1 MVKLECNSKSQ
12 LINHIPMKIKNIQ
25 QYRTYYKNEIR
36 DLPTRDEN
44 FIGTYYREKANSK
57 KKFGWFDIYHG
68 DKEGYGKTEDGIGN
82 FLQSFLD
89 MAKDGQAVYEF
100 LQNAVDAG
108 SSHFTMIW
116 GEDEIDGN
124 KYVLVA
130 NNGEMFDFNS
140 VRSILNVGSSTKN
153 SNSQNIGK
161 FGIGFKLAHRL
172 VGKDNGLDELINQN
186 SGPILFSW
194 KNRELQQLGNG
205 EIIEPADIQIIEE
218 SEDKHVIQDSNPW
231 LFKILIT
238 CFPCL
243 PENDLI
249 QERIKFIGGAEIN
262 EPTFKKKEYEVLA
275 RWVNKYS
282 DILTPETYKEGSLFF
297 IKLGKGK
304 EADLADENLAEG
316 VKFSMAILHE
326 TAEDKENKNTILKT
340 VQLNRENKITLPEL
354 HYLFFNISKK
364 DNLSDYLFVRF
375 GIENEEELT
384 QEQRNKVESEAD
396 IEVLFGFREYDK
408 IDDFFK
414 GAPNLYLYFPLSEEV
429 HNFNFILHS
438 NAFYKASSR
447 TFLHKGTA
455 GEDGINERLL
465 RKISERTG
473 NELKRL
479 FESSDLKDN
488 KDFLNLYAALLTSKE
503 SQNQDRLWIQEP
515 FINELNKV
523 LKKHIPIKDSN
534 SDRGFSIES
543 SSQSVYIKKTEIDI
557 ENWGLNNTK
566 WFYWG
571 KESDNSLWYSATAK
585 LDVKSFDI
593 FNLLGITGIS
603 DKVNTWINKDSARI
617 KTIITELDTIIDRNQ
632 VTDAFINNLK
642 KLKILE
648 FNNGEFISLE
658 ELDSKQSDGYFIVHN
673 KLSDIK
679 DLLIKCDFKVSILNF
694 NEYSFIRNYSSRL
707 SNSSQLRSHEK
718 LVEIFS
724 DNISLDKASSLS
736 KEEKMHIFKAFRD
749 LNDQDKIV
757 RIKQLKLFRNGFG
770 ELCYTKNLL
779 KETSVSW
786 LQDYVIHTN
795 EIHPDLNTYLVAESK
810 EFYEFIIYPNWER
823 IAKRITQA
831 DNLSKKSILDRVVS
845 LFEEYKSYTKSDLIL
860 LGKYNKWFTNGQY
873 IESKN
878 IYFNDILKPYNS
890 DKYIELQ
897 KALLKFIDVQLP
909 DQYFLDYCDS
919 EVFGFSPS
927 KIQFKFK
934 EKIISTGEIKT
945 LAEFSILGSYGIFNT
960 NLINVKEDGTFE
972 ILNEEGKT
980 MYYSSST
987 LINAYIQSYH
997 KSSLHPLP
1005 SNLADIKD
1013 AIDNRGE
1020 KLYNQFIDQLL
1031 IDNETQVLGL
1041 INALLAKTEVHH
1053 ILFSKIPD
1061 FEFDCSWENEELNK
1075 TYVGFLKSLLSND
1088 NIEIQ
1093 SINSKVVFNTNN
1105 QLVYLKEIDEANDS
1119 IKLTRDDKAITI
1131 SRTNLLQL
1139 KSDTGIKAI
1148 QDFANRCVQSELI
1161 TSKESDKLFKLTDSG
1176 ITDELF
1182 AKFNETIEKHQLI
1195 NVDQILFVVLSG
1207 KVEET
1212 QIKTYKILT
1221 QKDEWQSLEGNWLF
1235 PTEHAIEIFD
1245 ANYILH
1251 NNYCGIQEL
1260 LQLNDLETFIYGE
1273 KSNEGEY
1280 GMDSFFSDFL
1290 FQKACSSAIFV
1301 ENGKPLSILKH
1312 LYQSWKKTRTD
1323 NRISKENEDW
1333 KTSLGFSPKLK
1344 VVGNLIVEDE
1354 YVGDEISSWIQD
1366 DLSIKTEFLKS
1377 IGFNIGNSNI
1387 IQLRNSI
1394 ISQKQLAPEINIFNI
1409 ETELLT
1415 NTLIGLADGFKTN
1428 STVTHFLINDN
1439 THQIIEEI
1447 VLHLIGKVNVDIPLP
1462 YYLSS
1467 NNLAILGEE
1476 VNESYYLD
1484 PEIHQLL
1491 IEGSNSASL
1500 DVLYSHVPIIYYSE
1514 DIEEYIVQNYSEFEL
1529 DSIFVKSEEG
1539 QEHSEPF
1546 YNKWSENKNIKL
1558 IRCGSIDYNIIAN
1571 HKESKIDLGIISQGN
1586 YYITSDEDSIVV
1598 YYQRNLSL
1606 ELLSE
1611 EIENNESGNEDV
1623 SSELQELI
1631 SERNR
1636 TLAAFYNALTSSGRD
1651 DFDNEI
1657 ANSFMNTLKQ
1667 KNIEDERETLLNT
1680 LSEEQKYSYNW
1691 FVTYLK
1697 YLLSFEQL
1705 AETTAQKSI
1714 TFQKIKAFQI
1724 DNKVSDK
1731 YFLLEGANNLIPVNI
1746 EAFEDFSISLVF
1758 KTNSKEKIKV
1768 EGVSKKG
1775 QDLLVYCPKGI
1786 ETRIKNNFNQ
1796 VVNIKINFTP
1806 VLDLLQR
1813 LYSAFTNKDYITEWD
1828 DILDVTQSV
1837 NFLYGPPGTG
1847 KTTTISN
1854 RIIEVHAENPV
1865 LKCLVLTPT
1874 NKAGDVLAK
1883 KIVDN
1888 SNVVSVIRLGSA
1900 TSPELE
1906 AIDDEIYQSDLNDL
1920 RLDGANVIISSIHRL
1935 PYYQVNKEDG
1945 GSFKLFSSEI
1955 NWDFI
1960 IFDEASMI
1968 NLPYQVFALMAFKES
1983 CPEAK
1988 IIIAGDPKQIPPV
2001 VDASDKEIENL
2012 DIEDE
2017 NIYKMFGISDIS
2029 TVEQDKRKID
2039 IVDKLT
2045 TQYRSV
2051 QEIGQIFSEFSYQNL
2066 LKHHRQ
2072 NGCSRK
2078 ALPEQFLQSLKNPV
2092 SFIDIPIDIDNS
2104 VTNPRKLL
2112 YSSYHVH
2119 AGILASELIKYLDN
2133 CIQDDSQYNIGII
2146 SPYKAQA
2153 LLVNKLIT
2161 SMNLSPNLNVHCDTV
2176 HGFQGDE
2183 CDIIVFIVN
2192 PNNLYYSGHRKSLLS
2207 KEYIYNVAISRAQDY
2222 LWIMNPYQSIGNNP
2236 HINSIS
2242 SIHKG
2247 NGGSNKII
2255 TSNDIEEE
2263 IFKDES
2269 FIVKNS
2275 YITGHDSI
2283 NVFGSVEMKY
2293 FIKASETAIDIQL
2306 FNQN

>member
-1 MVKLECNSKSQ
+1 
-12 LINHIPMKIKNIQ
+12 MKIKNIQ
-25 QYRTYYKNEIR
+25 QYRTYYKEKVR
-36 DLPTRDEN
+36 YDSHKDEN
-44 FIGTYYREKANSK
+44 FIGTTYREPDTRE

-68 DKEGYGKTEDGIGN
+68 DKEGYGRTEEGISN

-116 GEDEIDGN
+116 GEDEVDGN

-186 SGPILFSW
+186 SGPVLFSW
-194 KNRELQQLGNG
+194 KNNELQQLGNS
-205 EIIEPADIQIIEE
+205 ETIEPSDIEIIEE
-218 SEDKHVIQDSNPW
+218 SEDKHVIQDTNPW

-243 PENDLI
+243 PENDI
-249 QERIKFIGGAEIN
+249 VNERIKLIGGTEIN
-262 EPTFKKKEYEVLA
+262 EPTFKKEEYDVLA
-275 RWVNKYS
+275 RWVKEYS
-282 DILTPETYKEGSLFF
+282 DILSPDIYNEGSLFF

-304 EADLADENLAEG
+304 EADLADKNLAEG

-326 TAEDKENKNTILKT
+326 TAEDKEKKNTILKT

-364 DNLSDYLFVRF
+364 DNLSDYLYVRF
-375 GIENEEELT
+375 GIENKEELT
-384 QEQRNKVESEAD
+384 QEQKNKVESEAD
-396 IEVLFGFREYDK
+396 IEVLFGFRQYEK
-408 IDDFFK
+408 IGDFFK

-473 NELKRL
+473 SELKRL
-479 FESSDLKDN
+479 FDSSDLKDN
-488 KDFLNLYAALLTSKE
+488 NDFLNLYAALLTSKE
-503 SQNQDRLWIQEP
+503 SQNQDRQWIQEP

-523 LKKHIPIKDSN
+523 LKKYIPVKN
-534 SDRGFSIES
+534 SSLDKGFSIENNN
-543 SSQSVYIKKTEIDI
+543 QLVYIKRTGIDV
-557 ENWGLNNTK
+557 ESWGLTDTK
-566 WFYWG
+566 WFYWS
-571 KESDNSLWYSATAK
+571 KESNDELWLSATKK
-585 LDVKSFDI
+585 LGVKSFDI
-593 FNLLGITGIS
+593 INLLSIPNIHSQVNNWLNGNSTRITQVL
-603 DKVNTWINKDSARI
+603 K
-617 KTIITELDTIIDRNQ
+617 ELDFFDKTRITPT
-632 VTDAFINNLK
+632 VTDNLLNLK
-642 KLKILE
+642 LIEFSDNNTLSLK
-648 FNNGEFISLE
+648 
-658 ELDSKQSDGYFIVHN
+658 ELDEKQSNGYFILHN
-673 KLSDIK
+673 KLSEIK
-679 DLLIKCDFKVSILNF
+679 DLLLKCSFKVTKLDF
-694 NEYSFIRNYSSRL
+694 NDFSFVDNYRSYL
-707 SNSSQLRSHEK
+707 SDKSQLKGHK
-718 LVEIFS
+718 NLVEIFS
-724 DNISLDKASSLS
+724 SNITQERASRLTKDNKLS
-736 KEEKMHIFKAFRD
+736 IFRAFRD
-749 LNDQDKIV
+749 LNKEDRTS
-757 RIKQLKLFRNGFG
+757 RIKQLKLFRNKCG
-770 ELCYTKNLL
+770 ELSYTKNIL
-779 KETSVSW
+779 KESSSNW
-786 LQDYVIHTN
+786 LQDYVIH
-795 EIHPDLNTYLVAESK
+795 PDDFHMDINAYLLSDTK
-810 EFYEFIIYPNWER
+810 EYYEYIIYPNWER
-823 IAKRITQA
+823 IAKQIAQT
-831 DNLSKKSILDRVVS
+831 DELNKKSILESVES
-845 LFEEYKSYTKSDLIL
+845 LFKEYKFNTNKDLLL
-860 LGKYNKWFTNGQY
+860 LGKYNKWFSNSEY
-873 IESKN
+873 IECKN
-878 IYFNDILKPYNS
+878 IYFNDNLKPYNS
-890 DKYIELQ
+890 AKYIELQ

-927 KIQFKFK
+927 KIQFNFK
-934 EKIISTGEIKT
+934 EKIISTREIKT

-960 NLINVKEDGTFE
+960 NLINVKEDGSFE

-1005 SNLADIKD
+1005 LNLADIKD

-1020 KLYNQFIDQLL
+1020 KLYSQLIDQLL
-1031 IDNETQVLGL
+1031 VDNETQVLGL
-1041 INALLAKTEVHH
+1041 INALQAKTEVHH
-1053 ILFSKIPD
+1053 ILFSKIPE
-1061 FEFDCSWENEELNK
+1061 FEFDCSWVNEELNK
-1075 TYVGFLKSLLSND
+1075 TYVGFIKSLLSND
-1088 NIEIQ
+1088 NIEVK
-1093 SINSKVVFNTNN
+1093 SIYSKVVFNSNN
-1105 QLVYLKEIDEANDS
+1105 HLIYLKDIDQANDS
-1119 IKLTRDDKAITI
+1119 IKLTRDDKTITI
-1131 SRTNLLQL
+1131 SRTNLLLL
-1139 KSDTGIKAI
+1139 KGDSGIKAI

-1245 ANYILH
+1245 ANYMLH
-1251 NNYCGIQEL
+1251 NNYSGIQEL

-1301 ENGKPLSILKH
+1301 ENGKPLGILKH

-1344 VVGNLIVEDE
+1344 VVGDLIVEDE
-1354 YVGDEISSWIQD
+1354 YVGEEISSWIQE
-1366 DLSIKTEFLKS
+1366 DLSSKTEFLKS
-1377 IGFNIGNSNI
+1377 IGFNITNSHI
-1387 IQLRNSI
+1387 IQLRDSI
-1394 ISQKQLAPEINIFNI
+1394 INQEQINTAIKITNI

-1415 NTLIGLADGFKTN
+1415 NTLLGIADGFSTN
-1428 STVTHFLINDN
+1428 SSALHFTINDT
-1439 THQIIEEI
+1439 THQQIEKI
-1447 VLHLIGKVNVDIPLP
+1447 VLHLIDNDATNEVRLP
-1462 YYLSS
+1462 HYLSS
-1467 NNLAILGEE
+1467 SQLALLGKEITE
-1476 VNESYYLD
+1476 PFYLN

-1491 IEGSNSASL
+1491 IDGLNNDAL
-1500 DVLYSHVPIIYYSE
+1500 DTLYSHVPIVYFTEELQDY
-1514 DIEEYIVQNYSEFEL
+1514 IEKNYSEFEL
-1529 DSIFVKSEEG
+1529 NSSFIVSTEV

-1546 YNKWSENKNIKL
+1546 YNKWFEEKNIKL
-1558 IRCGSIDYNIIAN
+1558 FRCDNINYKIIAA
-1571 HKESKIDLGIISQGN
+1571 HEESEIELGIISKGH
-1586 YYITSDEDSIVV
+1586 YHITSNEDFISV
-1598 YYQRNLSL
+1598 YYHRNISL
-1606 ELLSE
+1606 EALSE
-1611 EIENNESGNEDV
+1611 EIKNNESGNENV
-1623 SSELQELI
+1623 SSQLQELI
-1631 SERNR
+1631 TERNR
-1636 TLAAFYNALTSSGRD
+1636 TLAAFYNAMTISGRD
-1651 DFDNEI
+1651 DFDSEI

-1667 KNIEDERETLLNT
+1667 KNIEDEREAFITTLG
-1680 LSEEQKYSYNW
+1680 EEQKYSYNW

-1697 YLLSFEQL
+1697 YLLSFEQI

-1714 TFQKIKAFQI
+1714 TFQKIKPFQI
-1724 DNKVSDK
+1724 DDKVSDK

-1746 EAFEDFSISLVF
+1746 EAFENFSISLVF
-1758 KTNSKEKIKV
+1758 KSHAKEKVTV

-1786 ETRIKNNFNQ
+1786 DQKIKSNFSN
-1796 VVNIKINFTP
+1796 VVNIKINFIP

-1813 LYSAFTNKDYITEWD
+1813 LYNAFINDNYITEWD
-1828 DILDVTQSV
+1828 DILEATQTVT
-1837 NFLYGPPGTG
+1837 FLYGPPGTG

-1854 RIIEVHAENPV
+1854 KIITEHASNPV

-1883 KIVDN
+1883 KILDN
-1888 SNVVSVIRLGSA
+1888 SNSVSIIRLGNA

-1906 AIDDEIYQSDLNDL
+1906 AIDEEIYQNDLNDL
-1920 RLDGANVIISSIHRL
+1920 KLDGANVIISSIHRL
-1935 PYYQVNKEDG
+1935 PYYQVNKADG
-1945 GSFKLFSSEI
+1945 GAIKLFDSEI
-1955 NWDFI
+1955 SWDYV

-1968 NLPYQVFALMAFKES
+1968 NLPYQVFALMAFKQS
-1983 CPEAK
+1983 CPDAK

-2017 NIYKMFGISDIS
+2017 NIYKMFGINNIS
-2029 TVEQDKRKID
+2029 TVEEDKRAID
-2039 IVDKLT
+2039 IVEKLT

-2051 QEIGQIFSEFSYQNL
+2051 QEIGQIFSEFSYQNVL
-2066 LKHHRQ
+2066 NHHRH

-2078 ALPEQFLQSLKNPV
+2078 ALPESFLQSLNSPV

-2104 VTNPRKLL
+2104 VTEPRKLL

-2133 CIQDDSQYNIGII
+2133 CIKDDSHYNIGII

-2161 SMNLSPNLNVHCDTV
+2161 SMDISSNLNVHCDTV

-2183 CDIIVFIVN
+2183 CDIIIFIVN
-2192 PNNLYYSGHRKSLLS
+2192 PNNTFYSGHRKSLLS

-2222 LWIMNPYQSIGNNP
+2222 LWIMNPYQTIKNNP
-2236 HINSIS
+2236 HINGIS
-2242 SIHKG
+2242 NIHKG
-2247 NGGSNKII
+2247 NGGNTSII
-2255 TSNDIEEE
+2255 SSYEIEKTIFND
-2263 IFKDES
+2263 DN

-2275 YITGHDSI
+2275 YLTGHDSI

-2293 FIKASETAIDIQL
+2293 FIKASETAIDIQIL
-2306 FNQN
+2306 SKN